1 METESINDELKMDN
15 TEEFDIM
22 VIPPSKISQYD
33 FNHPNYLDLVL
44 KDIKIIKIKPEN
56 FALALAQNTEL
67 NKYKT
72 NNMGNDVF
80 GFSKNY
86 CYNIIFLEL
95 HQDDQKDEI
104 KNEVGELLHNADGK
118 IYGNCLIFKTFVPE
132 DSFEMRFESI
142 EKKDIVDLLNSR
154 RSPNMVI
161 YDDGDYFEH
170 KVTDIESYSKKLF
183 YDDYIFKKEI
193 NFYHHILN
201 VWYTTADYGEK
212 IFPNLID
219 KKIDRM
225 ICFTKTNIYKDDFS
239 LDELNKIIK
248 LSNKGIMS
256 IDMELFK
263 QEKDELDRKIIK
275 SKFRIL
281 TMMFKKYI
289 KSDLS

>member
-22 VIPPSKISQYD
+22 VVPVSKISQYN
-33 FNHPNYLDLVL
+33 FNDPNYLDQVL
-44 KDIKIIKIKPEN
+44 KDIKIVKIKPEN

-86 CYNIIFLEL
+86 CFNIIYLEL
-95 HQDDQKDEI
+95 HENDQKEEI
-104 KNEVGELLHNADGK
+104 KNEVGELLHNAETK
-118 IYGNCLIFKTFVPE
+118 IYGNCLIFKTYLPE
-132 DSFEMRFESI
+132 DNFTMKFESI
-142 EKKDIVDLLNSR
+142 KKKDMADLLNSR
-154 RSPNMVI
+154 KSPNMVI
-161 YDDGDYFEH
+161 YDNGEYFEDR
-170 KVTDIESYSKKLF
+170 VPNIETYSKKLF
-183 YDDYIFKKEI
+183 GEDYIYKKEI
-193 NFYHHILN
+193 NFYHHMLN
-201 VWYTTADYGEK
+201 VWYTTSDYGEK

-248 LSNKGIMS
+248 LSNKEILS
-256 IDMELFK
+256 IDIELFK
-263 QEKDELDRKIIK
+263 QEKDELNRKIIK

-281 TMMFKKYI
+281 TIMFKKYI
-289 KSDLS
+289 KS